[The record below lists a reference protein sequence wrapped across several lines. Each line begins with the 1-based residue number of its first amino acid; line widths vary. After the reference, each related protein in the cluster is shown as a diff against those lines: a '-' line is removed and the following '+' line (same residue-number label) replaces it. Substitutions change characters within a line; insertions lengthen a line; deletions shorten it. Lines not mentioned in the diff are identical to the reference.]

1 MDGLHGWAGPMLVMA
16 TSSGAFAAAAA
27 NLSPTACVGGLARTR
42 A

>member
-1 MDGLHGWAGPMLVMA
+1 MLVMA
-16 TSSGAFAAAAA
+16 TSSGAFAAAA